1 MLLKRILTGAALI
14 AAVLAALFWA
24 PAWLFFL
31 VLVPFGLLA
40 LWEYLELVAR
50 TGSTPARWPVYA
62 AALGV
67 WAVAAWFP
75 RHLMPAVI
83 GGVLVLLLSA
93 LGRRQATAEI
103 LPASAASAFAL
114 LYIGVPFAFLLDLF
128 AGHGYRIVLCL
139 FLLVWVGDSAAY
151 FVGRALGR
159 HKLAPVLSPG
169 KTVEGTAASLAAT
182 VAVGYWLLPAWFGLN
197 AAHAFLLPVIV
208 NVAAQLGDLA
218 ESALKRSAGVKDS
231 STLLPGHGGV
241 LDRVDSL
248 LFAAPALWYYWNL
261 LVRGSF

>member
-1 MLLKRILTGAALI
+1 MSSPVRTLAILGSTGSVGRQCLQVVEELRERFVVAAL
-14 AAVLAALFWA
+14 AAGKNIEQLAGQVARFQ
-24 PAWLFFL
+24 P
-31 VLVPFGLLA
+31 
-40 LWEYLELVAR
+40 ELVA
-50 TGSTPARWPVYA
+50 
-62 AALGV
+62 
-67 WAVAAWFP
+67 
-75 RHLMPAVI
+75 I
-83 GGVLVLLLSA
+83 
-93 LGRRQATAEI
+93 ATAEI